1 MSGET
6 MREAV
11 ARAIAKELTGG
22 FPSSPKSIDHKAAD
36 AAIRTVLERL
46 REPSVVA
53 IRYGT
58 YEAETCV
65 KDDPCGKAGLHVWK
79 TMVEQLERELQLD
92 AAVREVGL
100 TDNYA
105 DN

>member
-11 ARAIAKELTGG
+11 ARAICEVDCGMVTENEL
-22 FPSSPKSIDHKAAD
+22 DRCRDLAD

-46 REPSVVA
+46 REPSEAFLSSYGAEHRRTVA
-53 IRYGT
+53 GIWESGI
-58 YEAETCV
+58 
-65 KDDPCGKAGLHVWK
+65 
-79 TMVEQLERELQLD
+79 D